1 MSWKKLF
8 GKAIRNKLL
17 ADYYRDRDES
27 KHKIYNEEYQKH
39 LETFVSQYEGMHPNS
54 IYQADSGRSKEMGSV
69 RVLHASTYESVPVD
83 VYVNQK
89 PVVRNLPFSGITEY
103 FSLPPGE
110 YQMHIFPAGR
120 QDEAILS
127 QSVTIRSRRAYT
139 LNTADIGTDLGVE
152 LLSYEDDLRK
162 VPRRSK
168 VRLIHV
174 SSDME
179 RVDIAV
185 KGGNVLFSDVDF
197 KEARFITLNPGIY
210 TWEVRPAGR
219 KEAEFTIP
227 NITLKSGKDYT
238 IFTLGRVSES
248 PALQVVM
255 VEDTLECER

>member
-1 MSWKKLF
+1 MSWKKFF

-17 ADYYRDRDES
+17 ADYYLDRDES
-27 KHKIYNEEYQKH
+27 KHKIYNEAYQKD
-39 LETFVSQYEGMHPNS
+39 LETFVSQYEQSQDPM
-54 IYQADSGRSKEMGSV
+54 YQAGSDQSDEMGSM
-69 RVLHASTYESVPVD
+69 RILHASTYESVPVD

-103 FSLPPGE
+103 VSLPSGE
-110 YQMHIFPAGR
+110 YQVEMFPAGR

-139 LNTADIGTDLGVE
+139 LNTADVGTDLGVE

-174 SSDME
+174 SPDMK
-179 RVDIAV
+179 RVDISV

-197 KEARFITLNPGIY
+197 REARFISLNPGIY
-210 TWEVRPAGR
+210 TWEVRPAGG
-219 KEAEFTIP
+219 KQAEFTIP
-227 NITLKSGKDYT
+227 NITLKPGKDYT
-238 IFTLGRVSES
+238 LFTLGRVSES

-255 VEDTLECER
+255 VEDTLEYDR